1 MTANQATSPSSEAAI
16 RVEGLTKRFG
26 TLTAVDHIALTVSP
40 GEAFA
45 LVGPDAAGK
54 TTTMRML
61 VGIMDP
67 DEGRAEVLGFD
78 TVRESEALKEHI
90 GYMPQRFGLY
100 DDLTVAENMAFY
112 ADIYRVPREER
123 DQRMPELLGFSNL
136 TPFQDRLA
144 RNLSGGMRQKLGLA
158 CALIHRPRLLFL
170 DEPTFGVDPIS
181 RREFWEILYGL
192 LGAGLTIFLST
203 AYMDEAERAH
213 RVGLMHHGRLLV
225 VDTPKAIK
233 TSFQGELLEAR
244 ASNLW
249 TARAVLAT
257 NPLVRGSLAMGD
269 RLMLAV
275 DNAATAMGPIKAALE
290 QAGLTDVAIEPAQP
304 TLEELFVQ
312 IVRRQ
317 GRVMESQQK
326 AIVVK
331 NLSRHFGD
339 FIAVDNISFEVN
351 RGEIFGFLGP
361 NGAGKSTTIRMLN
374 GLLLPTSGEGRVGGF
389 DIIRENAQ
397 IKNHIGY
404 MSQRF
409 SLYEDLTGEENLTFF
424 GGVYGLDPD
433 APGGSHHRG
442 ADPGGTGGPPPRF
455 DPHPAPGAEA
465 AAGPGL
471 GHPPRALHPVSG

>member
-1 MTANQATSPSSEAAI
+1 LTANQANSPSSDAAI

-26 TLTAVDHIALTVSP
+26 TLTAVDQITLTISP
-40 GEAFA
+40 GEVFA

-67 DEGRAEVLGFD
+67 DAGRAEVLGFD
-78 TVRESEALKEHI
+78 TVGESEALKEHI

-100 DDLTVAENMAFY
+100 GDLTVVENMAFY

-123 DQRMPELLGFSNL
+123 EQRMPELLGFSNL

-249 TARAVLAT
+249 VARKVLGD
-257 NPLVRGSLAMGD
+257 NPLVRQSLAMGD
-269 RLMLAV
+269 HLMITVDDAAAAV
-275 DNAATAMGPIKAALE
+275 RPLTEALE
-290 QAGLTDVAIEPAQP
+290 QAGLTGVSMERANPD
-304 TLEELFVQ
+304 LEDLFVQ
-312 IVRRQ
+312 IVRR
-317 GRVMESQQK
+317 
-326 AIVVK
+326 
-331 NLSRHFGD
+331 
-339 FIAVDNISFEVN
+339 
-351 RGEIFGFLGP
+351 
-361 NGAGKSTTIRMLN
+361 
-374 GLLLPTSGEGRVGGF
+374 
-389 DIIRENAQ
+389 
-397 IKNHIGY
+397 
-404 MSQRF
+404 
-409 SLYEDLTGEENLTFF
+409 EE
-424 GGVYGLDPD
+424 
-433 APGGSHHRG
+433 
-442 ADPGGTGGPPPRF
+442 
-455 DPHPAPGAEA
+455 E
-465 AAGPGL
+465 
-471 GHPPRALHPVSG
+471 

>member
-1 MTANQATSPSSEAAI
+1 LTASQATSPSSDAAI
-16 RVEGLTKRFG
+16 RIEGLTKRFG
-26 TLTAVDHIALTVSP
+26 TLTAVDRIALTVPP

-67 DEGRAEVLGFD
+67 DEGRAAVLGFD

-100 DDLTVAENMAFY
+100 NDLTVAENMAFY
-112 ADIYRVPREER
+112 ADIYRVPRAER

-249 TARAVLAT
+249 VARKVLGP
-257 NPLVRGSLAMGD
+257 NPLVRQSLAMGD
-269 RLMLAV
+269 RLMITVDDAAAAV
-275 DNAATAMGPIKAALE
+275 RPLTEALE
-290 QAGLTDVAIEPAQP
+290 QAGLTGVTMERANPD
-304 TLEELFVQ
+304 LEDLFVQ
-312 IVRRQ
+312 IVRR
-317 GRVMESQQK
+317 
-326 AIVVK
+326 
-331 NLSRHFGD
+331 
-339 FIAVDNISFEVN
+339 
-351 RGEIFGFLGP
+351 
-361 NGAGKSTTIRMLN
+361 
-374 GLLLPTSGEGRVGGF
+374 
-389 DIIRENAQ
+389 
-397 IKNHIGY
+397 
-404 MSQRF
+404 
-409 SLYEDLTGEENLTFF
+409 EE
-424 GGVYGLDPD
+424 
-433 APGGSHHRG
+433 
-442 ADPGGTGGPPPRF
+442 
-455 DPHPAPGAEA
+455 E
-465 AAGPGL
+465 
-471 GHPPRALHPVSG
+471 

>member
-1 MTANQATSPSSEAAI
+1 LTANQPTSPSREAAI
-16 RVEGLTKRFG
+16 RAEGLTKRFG
-26 TLTAVDHIALTVSP
+26 TLTAVDHLTLTVSP

-67 DEGRAEVLGFD
+67 DAGRAEVLGFD

-100 DDLTVAENMAFY
+100 DDLTVAENLAFY
-112 ADIYRVPREER
+112 ADIYRVDREER
-123 DQRMPELLGFSNL
+123 QQRMPELLNFSNL

-192 LGAGLTIFLST
+192 LGAGITIFLST

-233 TSFQGELLEAR
+233 SSFQGELLEGR

-249 TARAVLAT
+249 TARKILSE
-257 NPLVRGSLAMGD
+257 NPLVRLSLAMGD
-269 RLMLAV
+269 RLMITVDDAAAAV
-275 DNAATAMGPIKAALE
+275 GPLTAALT
-290 QAGLTDVAIEPAQP
+290 QAGLTGVSMERANPN
-304 TLEELFVQ
+304 LEDLFVQ
-312 IVRRQ
+312 IVRR
-317 GRVMESQQK
+317 
-326 AIVVK
+326 
-331 NLSRHFGD
+331 
-339 FIAVDNISFEVN
+339 
-351 RGEIFGFLGP
+351 
-361 NGAGKSTTIRMLN
+361 
-374 GLLLPTSGEGRVGGF
+374 
-389 DIIRENAQ
+389 
-397 IKNHIGY
+397 
-404 MSQRF
+404 
-409 SLYEDLTGEENLTFF
+409 GEE
-424 GGVYGLDPD
+424 
-433 APGGSHHRG
+433 
-442 ADPGGTGGPPPRF
+442 
-455 DPHPAPGAEA
+455 
-465 AAGPGL
+465 
-471 GHPPRALHPVSG
+471 

>member
-1 MTANQATSPSSEAAI
+1 MTANQPTSPSREAAI

-26 TLTAVDHIALTVSP
+26 TLTAVDHLTLTVSP

-78 TVRESEALKEHI
+78 TVRESEVLKEHI

-112 ADIYRVPREER
+112 ADVYRVPREER
-123 DQRMPELLGFSNL
+123 HAPKEHIGYMPQRFGLYDDLTVAENLAFYADIYRVDREEREQRMPELLGFSNL

-192 LGAGLTIFLST
+192 LGTGLTIFLST

-233 TSFQGELLEAR
+233 SSFQGELLEAR

-249 TARAVLAT
+249 TARAVLSA
-257 NPLVRGSLAMGD
+257 NPLVRLSLAMGD
-269 RLMLAV
+269 RLMITV
-275 DNAATAMGPIKAALE
+275 DDAAAARAAPHGGAD
-290 QAGLTDVAIEPAQP
+290 AGRPH
-304 TLEELFVQ
+304 
-312 IVRRQ
+312 R
-317 GRVMESQQK
+317 
-326 AIVVK
+326 
-331 NLSRHFGD
+331 GD
-339 FIAVDNISFEVN
+339 H
-351 RGEIFGFLGP
+351 
-361 NGAGKSTTIRMLN
+361 GAGQPR
-374 GLLLPTSGEGRVGGF
+374 
-389 DIIRENAQ
+389 
-397 IKNHIGY
+397 
-404 MSQRF
+404 
-409 SLYEDLTGEENLTFF
+409 
-424 GGVYGLDPD
+424 
-433 APGGSHHRG
+433 PGGPVRPDRPPGRKVTLRPSRVPFRG
-442 ADPGGTGGPPPRF
+442 NSWRPGPRTCGS
-455 DPHPAPGAEA
+455 PARSSALIPWCA
-465 AAGPGL
+465 AP
-471 GHPPRALHPVSG
+471 